1 MVKEFLDERAVD
13 YELRRVAVDP
23 ASRREFLQSGWRLP
37 PVVVVDGVAV
47 EVPAEGFDIE
57 ALEALL
63 GL

>member
-1 MVKEFLDERAVD
+1 MVKEFLDERAVL

-23 ASRREFLQSGWRLP
+23 AARREFLQSGWRLP

-47 EVPAEGFDIE
+47 EGFDVE
-57 ALEALL
+57 ALETLL